1 MGVAG
6 ESEGAFKLEYLFYI
20 LAVLVIGLICLVTI
34 RFNFKVETNQPPSRF
49 PFLRRPRADAGNETT
64 RGEAVPASAHSA
76 RATKPALDRAL
87 LHVRTPWGWP
97 MHEERNRVGEPRRG
111 LSARVQ
117 SFTDRL
123 LREKD
128 LVSSP
133 SGDPRISG
141 SIRALLEDRYGRVNR
156 QSMAEIEYQKV
167 KPPRLRD
174 PSEPHDQMDNFGTRE
189 AERIRQKLKLLTA
202 MNKLP
207 DAVKEPKELRYVELK
222 DIKRPWGW

>member
-1 MGVAG
+1 M
-6 ESEGAFKLEYLFYI
+6 
-20 LAVLVIGLICLVTI
+20 
-34 RFNFKVETNQPPSRF
+34 
-49 PFLRRPRADAGNETT
+49 
-64 RGEAVPASAHSA
+64 
-76 RATKPALDRAL
+76 

-97 MHEERNRVGEPRRG
+97 RHEERNRVGASSRN
-111 LSARVQ
+111 LSDRMQ
-117 SFTDRL
+117 LLTDRL
-123 LREKD
+123 LKEKD
-128 LVSSP
+128 LVSRASA
-133 SGDPRISG
+133 DPRISG

-202 MNKLP
+202 MNGVP
-207 DAVKEPKELRYVELK
+207 AAAEEAKELRYVELK